1 MMMSNISNINVE
13 QAQFTAVV
21 SREADREASDGAGL
35 ARACMLGEML
45 GAVFGAITLWYL
57 VISFGALV

>member
-1 MMMSNISNINVE
+1 MMTPNISNINVD
-13 QAQFTAVV
+13 QAQFTAVIA
-21 SREADREASDGAGL
+21 RGADREASDGVGL
-35 ARACMLGEML
+35 ARACMLEEML

>member
-1 MMMSNISNINVE
+1 MMMSNISNINVD
-13 QAQFTAVV
+13 QAQFTAVA
-21 SREADREASDGAGL
+21 SREADREASDGVVL
-35 ARACMLGEML
+35 ARACMLEEML

>member
-21 SREADREASDGAGL
+21 SREADREASDGQVWRG
-35 ARACMLGEML
+35 RACSGRCWVRCSEQSRC
-45 GAVFGAITLWYL
+45 G
-57 VISFGALV
+57 IS